1 MAINCALS
9 ATKGMTI
16 NMDLTKLLR
25 PRSVAVVGASDKVGF
40 GGDTCRNIL
49 DNTEDLSRIY
59 FINPK
64 RDEVLGRKCFPS
76 ISAIPDTVDLLI
88 ICTPQSTVIPL
99 MEEGTAKGVGGA
111 VVYASGY
118 GEVGTDE
125 GRQNEK
131 ELMETAERLGIAVM
145 GPNCAGFV
153 NFTENIYSFAFISD
167 KHDRRG
173 SVGIISQS
181 GQLCLSMMDDPGMRF
196 SYSISAGNA
205 KCVRMEDYM
214 EFLVEDENT
223 KVIGLYI
230 EGIKAPGQFVRALKR
245 ASELNKPVVILKAG
259 RSTKGGAIAAS
270 HTGSLSGSDKAFDAV
285 LNKFGA
291 IRVDDLEE
299 LIAMT
304 MLLSTLS
311 CLPKQSTFAA
321 MCLSGGE
328 TGICADVGSL
338 YSIKYPDFEPETLAE
353 LRRQLPNYATPNNP
367 LDMTASLSYDAEL
380 YAGALRTVINDP
392 NVSMVIIGYTLL
404 NEIAD
409 PAIHYM
415 YKGIEKVLSEKHD
428 KPIAM
433 LPFAENTRN
442 REYQEKLFK
451 IGVPILP
458 PPVYAFKLLGYLSK
472 YVEYRNKE
480 RTLELSLPERK
491 PQNYT
496 ALSEF
501 SSKMLLKE
509 YGVPVSDCIIAR
521 TADEAVEYWKRTG
534 GKLAMKIES
543 ADILHKSDVG
553 GVALNIDGEEAVR
566 RAFDSVMTNVKA
578 KRPDAKINGIL
589 TSPMLKQGVEMI
601 VGVNNDPQFGPM
613 IMVGMGGVFVEVFK
627 DVALYPAPLCKAE
640 ALEMLMNLKSFPLL
654 NGARGNKIC
663 DMDAICEAIVAI
675 GSFAV
680 SHKDTLKELDINPL
694 FVYAEGEGVGV
705 ADALIILEQ

>member
-1 MAINCALS
+1 MN
-9 ATKGMTI
+9 
-16 NMDLTKLLR
+16 LTKLLK
-25 PRSVAVVGASDKVGF
+25 PRSVAVVGASEKVGF
-40 GGDTCRNIL
+40 GGDSCRNIL
-49 DNTEDLSRIY
+49 DNVEDVSRIY

-64 RDEVLGRKCFPS
+64 RDEVLGHKCYPS
-76 ISAIPDTVDLLI
+76 IDAIPDTLDLLI
-88 ICTPQSTVIPL
+88 ICTPQNTVIPL
-99 MEEGTAKGVGGA
+99 LEEGAAKGVGGA

-118 GEVGTDE
+118 GETGTGE
-125 GRQNEK
+125 GRNNEK
-131 ELMETAERLGIAVM
+131 ELMEAAERLNIAVM
-145 GPNCAGFV
+145 GPNCAGFI
-153 NFTENIYSFAFISD
+153 NFTDDIYSFAFLSE
-167 KHDRRG
+167 KRDRKG

-196 SYSISAGNA
+196 SYTISAGNA

-214 EFLVEDENT
+214 EFLIEDENT
-223 KVIGLYI
+223 KVVGLYI
-230 EGIKAPGQFVRALKR
+230 EGVKAPGQFVRALKR
-245 ASELNKPVVILKAG
+245 ASELKKPVVILKAG
-259 RSTKGGAIAAS
+259 RSEKGGAIAAS

-304 MLLSTLS
+304 MLLSTLN
-311 CLPKQSTFAA
+311 CLPAKPTVAA

-338 YSIKYPDFEPETLAE
+338 YNIKYPDFAPETLEE
-353 LRRQLPNYATPNNP
+353 LRRQLPSYATPNNP

-380 YAGALRTVINDP
+380 YANALRTVISDQ
-392 NVSMVIIGYTLL
+392 NVGMVIIGYTLL

-415 YKGIEKVLSEKHD
+415 YKGIEKVLSENLG

-472 YVEYRNKE
+472 YVEYQTKE
-480 RTLELSLPERK
+480 RTLELMLPERTPEK
-491 PQNYT
+491 FT
-496 ALSEF
+496 ALSEY
-501 SSKMLLKE
+501 SSKMLLKDF
-509 YGVPVSDCIIAR
+509 GVPVADSIIAK
-521 TADEAVEYWKRTG
+521 TTDEAVEYWKRVG
-534 GKLAMKIES
+534 GKLVMKIES
-543 ADILHKSDVG
+543 ADVLHKSDVG
-553 GVALNIDGEEAVR
+553 GVALNIEGEEGIR
-566 RAFDSVMTNVKA
+566 RAFDTVMTNVRS
-578 KRPDAKINGIL
+578 KRPDANINGIL
-589 TSPMLKQGVEMI
+589 TAPMLKQGVEMI
-601 VGVNNDPQFGPM
+601 VGVSNDPQFGPM

-640 ALEMLMNLKSFPLL
+640 ALEMLMSLKSFPLL
-654 NGARGNKIC
+654 KGARGNKVC
-663 DMDAICEAIVAI
+663 DLDALCETIVAI
-675 GSFAV
+675 GNFAV

-705 ADALIILEQ
+705 ADALIVLEQ